1 MKKIKK
7 LQLLNVSVLGNND
20 LKNVVGG
27 MNNSDDCSAPVEQC
41 DTGRT
46 CSGFFK
52 GTGVCGVNATS
63 YCVCIPGSTSSLFDE

>member
-27 MNNSDDCSAPVEQC
+27 MNNSDDCSAPE
-41 DTGRT
+41 
-46 CSGFFK
+46 
-52 GTGVCGVNATS
+52 
-63 YCVCIPGSTSSLFDE
+63 I